1 MQGLKIQNAER
12 KLRFGSLKTSNFR
25 VVLAIKPLVS
35 IFSQQRMCQVPC
47 QRLIYGAAPP
57 WAEAQCCCSGPWGKT
72 IPSKKE
78 KTIESYI
85 MENVPGVFW
94 VYSSEETN
102 HSTRA

>member
-1 MQGLKIQNAER
+1 
-12 KLRFGSLKTSNFR
+12 
-25 VVLAIKPLVS
+25 
-35 IFSQQRMCQVPC
+35 MCQVPC
-47 QRLIYGAAPP
+47 QRLIYRAAPP

-85 MENVPGVFW
+85 MENMPGVFW

-102 HSTRA
+102 LQEHKAMDGKTLLNGGSHG